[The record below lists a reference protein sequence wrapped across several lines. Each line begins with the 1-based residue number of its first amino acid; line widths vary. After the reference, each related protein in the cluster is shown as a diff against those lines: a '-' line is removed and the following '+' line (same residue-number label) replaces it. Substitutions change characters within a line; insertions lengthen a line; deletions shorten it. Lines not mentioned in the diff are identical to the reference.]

1 MGSRFNDGTFSRIKD
16 FLENMK
22 CGNRILEENAK
33 TNCNAIIPYDMVNE
47 YMKAY
52 VDESRDILGEMLR
65 KYYE

>member
-1 MGSRFNDGTFSRIKD
+1 
-16 FLENMK
+16 MK